1 MINAKKF
8 EDFLRLAKQKLEGEW
23 IVIGS
28 AVLIAFKSRTRFTED
43 IDFVNLNFKNDS
55 MPIWE
60 IAQELGLNIEQINQ
74 AGGFF
79 LSKIPNFRQDC
90 IVYLK
95 SKNLTIYLPNA
106 YLYFQLKLARFSD
119 TDTQDCIEYLKLAPN
134 VDTIDS
140 NRMWIIIDESRGSKR
155 NKDRLRA
162 ELRLA
167 KDSRHE

>member
-1 MINAKKF
+1 
-8 EDFLRLAKQKLEGEW
+8 
-23 IVIGS
+23 
-28 AVLIAFKSRTRFTED
+28 
-43 IDFVNLNFKNDS
+43 

-60 IAQELGLNIEQINQ
+60 IAQELGLDIEQINQ

-79 LSKIPNFRQDC
+79 LSKIPNFRQDS

-134 VDTIDS
+134 SHKIDS
-140 NRMWIIIDESRGSKR
+140 SRLQMIVDESRGSRR
-155 NKDRLRA
+155 NKDRLLA
-162 ELRLA
+162 ELRFA